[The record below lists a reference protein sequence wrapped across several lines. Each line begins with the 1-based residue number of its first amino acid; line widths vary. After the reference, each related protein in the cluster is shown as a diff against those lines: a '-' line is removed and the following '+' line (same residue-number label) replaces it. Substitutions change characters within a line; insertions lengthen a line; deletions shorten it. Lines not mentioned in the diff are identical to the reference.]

1 VVQASIVQKKSYESS
16 KMVVS
21 TELKIN
27 RAYPR
32 LVAAMTPDQ
41 VQDIPIHRIRS
52 SRLLVLRPLGFRDA
66 MKIAELS
73 ESMKALGQLQ
83 PILVSEQQ
91 SDGSYE
97 VVSGNHRFEAC
108 KRLGWQTIRCYVRTS
123 LHEVSMACSSG
134 AALGG
139 PVGVRINPEHFPL
152 LTWIFK
158 RTGFADPIFQ
168 QWKPGQRF
176 GLTRPLSSLLEW
188 HIRGFA
194 DGMLD
199 SEVEISRNRLQHLTA
214 RPGSYFSPL
223 LRILDRIQIPF
234 SVVGKVLPD
243 AAYVYLPE
251 LLGEI
256 IPLQVP
262 SITF

>member
-123 LHEVSMACSSG
+123 LHEVNMGRPSG
-134 AALGG
+134 VAHEG

-152 LTWIFK
+152 LTRVLK
-158 RTGFADPIFQ
+158 RMGFTDPIFQ
-168 QWKPGQRF
+168 KWKTAQRF
-176 GLTRPLSSLLEW
+176 GIATALSSLLEW

-194 DGMLD
+194 DGLLD
-199 SEVEISRNRLQHLTA
+199 SEVEISRNRLQHITA
-214 RPGSYFSPL
+214 QPGSYFSPL
-223 LRILDRIQIPF
+223 LRILNRIQIPF
-234 SVVGKVLPD
+234 GVVGKIPPD

-251 LLGEI
+251 LLGEM

>member
-1 VVQASIVQKKSYESS
+1 MHASIIQKKSYQSS
-16 KMVVS
+16 KMVVWS
-21 TELKIN
+21 ELRIN

-41 VQDIPIHRIRS
+41 VQDIPISQIRS
-52 SRLLVLRPLGFRDA
+52 SSLLALRPLGFRDA
-66 MKIAELS
+66 VKIAELS
-73 ESMKALGQLQ
+73 ESMKAAGQLQ
-83 PILVSEQQ
+83 PILVSEQL

-123 LHEVSMACSSG
+123 LHEVNMACSSG
-134 AALGG
+134 VPHEG
-139 PVGVRINPEHFPL
+139 PAGVRINPEHFPL
-152 LTWIFK
+152 LTWILK
-158 RTGFADPIFQ
+158 RMSFADPIFQ
-168 QWKPGQRF
+168 QWKTRQRF

-234 SVVGKVLPD
+234 SVVGKIPPD
-243 AAYVYLPE
+243 AAYIYLPE

-262 SITF
+262 SIPF